1 MNAAP
6 LASTVVRARDL
17 TDTDRATIVEDL
29 RHGISGEVRGDR
41 YNRLLYATDASLYQ
55 MEPVC
60 VVFPA
65 SAEDVQHVL
74 RVAAQAGV
82 PVMPRGGGTGLS
94 GQTVNHAIVM
104 DFTRSMADV
113 LELNVEAGWVR
124 AQPGLVLAELN
135 RHAARHGLLY
145 GIDPSTANRATIGGG
160 VGNNSCGAHS
170 IVYGKTIDNVLSV
183 DAVLADA
190 SLARFEQLH
199 GVALQSKLEKEGLEG
214 DLYRELRRI
223 GHEQHEEIERR
234 FPKIMRRVSGYNLDD
249 FVNDNGPM
257 DVSHMLVGSEGTL
270 AVVTEAKLRLHP
282 LPRVKGIAA
291 VHFRTLVE
299 AAEAT
304 LAALEH
310 PVSAIELVDDVI
322 VTRCRASTG
331 FHHLASFVEGDPGGV
346 LFIEFSGETEAE
358 VLSRLR
364 ALEADLVKRG
374 LGYATVS
381 TTDPAAQRDMWRM
394 REAGLGLIMSVR
406 GDAKPVGFVEDTA
419 VAPEKLPEFIRRFQ
433 GIVSGHGT
441 GAAYYGHASVGC
453 LHIRPMVNSKS
464 RDGLAQMEAI
474 ALEVADLVLE
484 FGGSLSGEHG
494 DGIVRGVF
502 TERMF
507 GPTLANAFREV
518 KRTFDPRGLLNPG
531 KIIDTPAFGD
541 NLRLGPATRNWEPVS
556 YLDFTYEG
564 GIAAAAE
571 QCNGQGACR
580 KHDGGMC
587 PSFMV
592 TREEEHSTR
601 GRANLLRLTFSG
613 ALPHDELHGDRL
625 FEALDLCVECKA
637 CKAECPS
644 GVDMAKL
651 KYEVLAQRNQAGG
664 VPMRARVFAHINLLS
679 RLTARF
685 GSIANLAARQ
695 KPLRALM
702 QRLAGIHAERPLPA
716 LSKQTFPAWFR
727 KRASQQGGRTAPD
740 RPPRGSMGSQR
751 TESQAVRPELARPE
765 PGSRVEGREGQTSSR
780 VSRGEAV
787 LFHDTFT
794 DYYHP
799 EVGQAA
805 VRILEALG
813 YDVVLAARAGCCGRP
828 AISKGMLSTAKKWA
842 AKNVEAL
849 LPYALRDVPIV
860 GTEPSCLLTF
870 RDEYPDLLRNDA
882 AAIVAAHTFLLD
894 ELLVKLAEAEPEEV
908 TGILR
913 SDIQRDVLLHAHC
926 HQKAIVGPEP
936 TLEALRLVPGYRVSL
951 VETSCC
957 GMAGSFGFEAE
968 HYEISRAMGS
978 LRLFPA
984 VEAAA
989 STTEIVV
996 TGVSCR
1002 QQIGHFT
1009 SRRPRHVMEVLAEA
1023 VR

>member
-1 MNAAP
+1 
-6 LASTVVRARDL
+6 
-17 TDTDRATIVEDL
+17 
-29 RHGISGEVRGDR
+29 
-41 YNRLLYATDASLYQ
+41 
-55 MEPVC
+55 
-60 VVFPA
+60 
-65 SAEDVQHVL
+65 
-74 RVAAQAGV
+74 
-82 PVMPRGGGTGLS
+82 
-94 GQTVNHAIVM
+94 
-104 DFTRSMADV
+104 
-113 LELNVEAGWVR
+113 
-124 AQPGLVLAELN
+124 
-135 RHAARHGLLY
+135 
-145 GIDPSTANRATIGGG
+145 
-160 VGNNSCGAHS
+160 
-170 IVYGKTIDNVLSV
+170 
-183 DAVLADA
+183 
-190 SLARFEQLH
+190 
-199 GVALQSKLEKEGLEG
+199 
-214 DLYRELRRI
+214 
-223 GHEQHEEIERR
+223 
-234 FPKIMRRVSGYNLDD
+234 MRRVSGYNLDD
-249 FVNDNGPM
+249 FVNDTGPM
-257 DVSHMLVGSEGTL
+257 DISRMLVGSEGTL

-282 LPRVKGIAA
+282 LPKIKGIAA

-331 FHHLASFVEGDPGGV
+331 FNQLASFVEGDPGGI

-358 VLSRLR
+358 VVARIR

-374 LGYATVS
+374 LGYAIVS
-381 TTDPAAQRDMWRM
+381 TTNPAVQRDMWRM

-419 VAPEKLPEFIRRFQ
+419 VAPEKLPEFIKRFQ
-433 GIVSGHGT
+433 GIVSSHET

-464 RDGLAQMEAI
+464 KDGLTQMEAI
-474 ALEVADLVLE
+474 ASEVADLVLE

-507 GPTLANAFREV
+507 GPALANAFREV
-518 KRTFDPRGLLNPG
+518 KRTFDPDGLLNPG

-541 NLRLGPATRNWEPVS
+541 NLRLGPETRNWKPVT

-564 GIAAAAE
+564 GMAAAAE

-580 KHDGGMC
+580 KDDGGMC

-613 ALPHDELHGDRL
+613 TLPHGELHSDRL

-651 KYEVLAQRNQAGG
+651 KYEVLAQRNQARG
-664 VPMRARVFAHINLLS
+664 VPMRARVFANINLLS
-679 RLTARF
+679 RLTAPF
-685 GSIANLAARQ
+685 GSIANFAGRQ
-695 KPLRALM
+695 KTLRAVM
-702 QRLAGIHAERPLPA
+702 QRLAGVHAERPLPA
-716 LSKQTFPAWFR
+716 FAKQTFPAWFR
-727 KRASQQGGRTAPD
+727 GRHVRQAGKQASGQTDKPKNADRMPRPPTGSGRTDGDTVRGEPVE
-740 RPPRGSMGSQR
+740 PRVL
-751 TESQAVRPELARPE
+751 EIPHPEAL
-765 PGSRVEGREGQTSSR
+765 EGREGQSSSPA
-780 VSRGEAV
+780 SRGEAV

-849 LPYALRDVPIV
+849 LPYALRGVPIV

-870 RDEYPDLLRNDA
+870 RDEYPELLRSDSA
-882 AAIVAAHTFLLD
+882 GIVAGQTLLLD
-894 ELLVKLAEAEPEEV
+894 ELLVKLAKAEPELV
-908 TGILR
+908 SGIFH
-913 SDIQRDVLLHAHC
+913 SDIQREVLLHAHC

-936 TLEALRLVPGYRVSL
+936 TLQALRLVPGYKVSL

-984 VEAAA
+984 IEGAAPG
-989 STTEIVV
+989 TEIAI

-1009 SRRPRHVMEVLAEA
+1009 SRRPRHAIEVLADA
-1023 VR
+1023 LRQH